1 MFRDSY
7 KAALVVVLTAGGWF
21 CGTAHAQ
28 EAAPSKANE
37 ATIDAG
43 RRMILE
49 SDRWKRAY
57 NSFNEWL
64 AVQQVY
70 TPEQAAQIKGE
81 MRGRIEKM
89 SPDELKQFLKEM
101 EDRLHVLS
109 SPEAAD
115 ARTWL
120 QQFFAVARNP
130 EQQLG
135 RQRPD
140 VLNMSAD
147 EIRQE
152 IEWVQQTRE
161 QRQRSQ
167 AAFNSARASQGR
179 VAADM
184 RDQRRQGMQGTPPNR
199 NNWPANTPPNRSRYA
214 PRRER
219 EPLPPTPVHS
229 VSPWGVPIF
238 RYPHANW
245 W

>member
-1 MFRDSY
+1 M
-7 KAALVVVLTAGGWF
+7 LTLSGWF
-21 CGTAHAQ
+21 SATAHAQ
-28 EAAPSKANE
+28 EAAPRKADE

-49 SDRWKRAY
+49 SDRWKRGLR
-57 NSFNEWL
+57 SFNEWL
-64 AVQQVY
+64 DVQKAY
-70 TPEQAAQIKGE
+70 TPEQVAEIKTE
-81 MRGRIEKM
+81 MRGRVATM
-89 SPDELKQFLKEM
+89 SPAELEQFMKDM
-101 EDRLHVLS
+101 ESRLEVLR
-109 SPEAAD
+109 SPDAAD
-115 ARTWL
+115 ARAWL
-120 QQFFAVARNP
+120 QQFFAVAKNP
-130 EQQLG
+130 EKQLG

-167 AAFNSARASQGR
+167 AAFNSARASQGQI
-179 VAADM
+179 AADM
-184 RDQRRQGMQGTPPNR
+184 RDQRRQGMQASPPNR
-199 NNWPANTPPNRSRYA
+199 SNWPANTPPNRSPYA

-219 EPLPPTPVHS
+219 QPLPPSPVHS
-229 VSPWGVPIF
+229 VSPWGVPVF